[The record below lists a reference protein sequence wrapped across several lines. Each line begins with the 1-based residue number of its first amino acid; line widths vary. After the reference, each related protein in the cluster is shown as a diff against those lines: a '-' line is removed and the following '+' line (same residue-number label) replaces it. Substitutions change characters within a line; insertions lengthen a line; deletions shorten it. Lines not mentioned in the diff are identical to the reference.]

1 MPLTPFP
8 SDDGTEPRDPTPV
21 SGMRLKDAEKIA
33 ADRLEGGDGSL
44 KDALA
49 DVVANS
55 LPSDEIARLTDRI
68 GAAQAAYTGP
78 RDAATLPF
86 PAEPAGVGAASGPG
100 EQALLGMPEWSE
112 ARAAVASELADMQS
126 QPLFLQAEQQQLGGG
141 THWQPARQDAE
152 PYHPAQHEPVQTIAP
167 EPEPIAEAP
176 RQEPLP
182 RLSELGPFEPV
193 RPQSLNARLQGRLLD
208 EPPEA
213 PLPESEAHRPEPP
226 RPQPPSE
233 TAVAPIATA
242 LDAAARLAADADVAA
257 AALQN
262 LTRMLQAHHR
272 PASMVPSPMQQAA
285 LRPTPAR
292 SAEPEPRPRP
302 MAARPTAP
310 VDDPSQ
316 MAARPRPEHRPVQR
330 VLPRPAPQYAVTRPV
345 RPPTLRPPPV
355 PRDMRQFDVR
365 GFLAGF
371 VVSCLIGA
379 LIYMYLM
386 TG

>member
-1 MPLTPFP
+1 
-8 SDDGTEPRDPTPV
+8 
-21 SGMRLKDAEKIA
+21 MRLKDAEKIA

-167 EPEPIAEAP
+167 DPEPVAEAP

-233 TAVAPIATA
+233 TALAPIATA

-262 LTRMLQAHHR
+262 LTRMLR
-272 PASMVPSPMQQAA
+272 PTTGQLRWSPRRCSRPPCGPLRRGQPSPSHAPGRWRQDPP
-285 LRPTPAR
+285 LRLTIHRRWQRGPGR
-292 SAEPEPRPRP
+292 STGRCRGCFRGPPRS
-302 MAARPTAP
+302 M
-310 VDDPSQ
+310 PS
-316 MAARPRPEHRPVQR
+316 
-330 VLPRPAPQYAVTRPV
+330 PV
-345 RPPTLRPPPV
+345 RYDLRRCARLP
-355 PRDMRQFDVR
+355 
-365 GFLAGF
+365 FLAICASSMSAASWQGL
-371 VVSCLIGA
+371 SCRA
-379 LIYMYLM
+379 
-386 TG
+386 